1 MVNLGGGKGNFPL
14 FICKFSLRTS
24 VVKSCKN
31 CFVLLCI
38 QNRRYFPKKYF
49 TQIAGYFI
57 FCFKMYF
64 DEFSAIY

>member
-1 MVNLGGGKGNFPL
+1 MVNLGGKGYFPFLFVNF
-14 FICKFSLRTS
+14 IS

-57 FCFKMYF
+57 FYFKMYS
-64 DEFSAIY
+64 DEFSATY